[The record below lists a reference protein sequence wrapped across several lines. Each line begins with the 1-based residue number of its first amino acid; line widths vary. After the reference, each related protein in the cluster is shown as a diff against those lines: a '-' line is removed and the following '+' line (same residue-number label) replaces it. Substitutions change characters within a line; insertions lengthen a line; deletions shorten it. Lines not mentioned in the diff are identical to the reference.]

1 MLMDQ
6 GEDHAAAHNRSSQYL
21 SPAFVKRPEA
31 SHHPEYSLAATESP
45 QHPLD
50 GHYSPLVP
58 ESFQKPNPSCIS
70 ASELD
75 NSTSTAPMFTSRSE
89 KCQADGEPE
98 SNEYDELFD
107 LPNFGQ
113 EGASMGAAACKS
125 MPGDVKPQLG
135 MLPPLSQAGRWQ
147 PPLLSARQFRTY
159 GTFTIDSAR
168 GRLFELDAYL
178 RFSRQEC
185 RAFLWYVL
193 VATLFWPV
201 IWLFAICTSYR
212 AATTERR
219 DLQMLSAFL
228 VMGALTGLVLWLG
241 PSLFMA
247 WGGAVHGGGAWTGTL
262 HYISDLLFNAEVT
275 TFDFVTLALAQILF
289 FFFLAFAWT
298 YHQIARDMEG
308 YKISTESSWAMRQD
322 SWGHHF
328 VIPDDQRGHL
338 SAFLRLETPRPQ
350 LNKMYLRDIVTL
362 LQQMPGWDP
371 SSDFKAKDHE
381 QEICGASCGFFSKLQ
396 EDSEAAVRKG
406 LWSHDVY
413 VMWSRQYEEYVPL
426 GSRLYLMCSKTY
438 ALMAYV
444 ASELSRMP
452 LSLFCVIV
460 ICLMRVM
467 LPRLWLW
474 IVLDGMLFPKQI
486 APQYVVALGCL
497 VTFITSFF
505 WIGLFVVIIHG
516 YGRNISQ
523 SMLISGLIDPQSR
536 IEYARQYLHG
546 YSKNKVEN
554 IMCCMPLVGLMHA
567 ANVSAY
573 WRLRQYGVLDRAKM
587 RMAMEVLMDMLV
599 IWLLSSVMVV
609 LILMWTF
616 QPYTA
621 WAPVIVL
628 DLVVFGGLALRALH
642 ISLKVSEAQ
651 NKHMR
656 VFAESQ
662 YDVAQ
667 KCAELKEGACATARM
682 RDTPSPTI
690 TDLESTS
697 ALLTKY
703 MSMVRE
709 DDSCDTLLLG
719 VKVTPAAVL
728 SVAALGCT
736 VLVMICIKISALGI
750 FSMGQPQQQ
759 TIRMLNTCSAMSNA
773 LRHTLHWLHMA

>member
-1 MLMDQ
+1 MDQ
-6 GEDHAAAHNRSSQYL
+6 REDHAAAQNRSSQYL
-21 SPAFVKRPEA
+21 SPEFVKRPEA
-31 SHHPEYSLAATESP
+31 SHHPEYSLAAPESP

-50 GHYSPLVP
+50 GHYSPLVL
-58 ESFQKPNPSCIS
+58 ESFQTLNPYCIS

-89 KCQADGEPE
+89 KCQAHGEPE

-201 IWLFAICTSYR
+201 TWLFAICTSYR
-212 AATTERR
+212 AAATERR
-219 DLQMLSAFL
+219 DLQMLSSFL

-247 WGGAVHGGGAWTGTL
+247 WGGAVHAGGAWTGTL

-289 FFFLAFAWT
+289 FLFFAWT

-396 EDSEAAVRKG
+396 EDSEAAVQKG

-413 VMWSRQYEEYVPL
+413 VMWSRQHEEYVPL
-426 GSRLYLMCSKTY
+426 GSRLYLMCSMTY
-438 ALMAYV
+438 ALLAYV
-444 ASELSRMP
+444 ASELCRMP
-452 LSLFCVIV
+452 LSLLGVIV
-460 ICLMRVM
+460 ICFMRVA

-474 IVLDGMLFPKQI
+474 IVLDGMLFPKQL

-573 WRLRQYGVLDRAKM
+573 WRLRQ
-587 RMAMEVLMDMLV
+587 
-599 IWLLSSVMVV
+599 
-609 LILMWTF
+609 
-616 QPYTA
+616 
-621 WAPVIVL
+621 
-628 DLVVFGGLALRALH
+628 FGGLALRALQ

-703 MSMVRE
+703 MSVVRE

-728 SVAALGCT
+728 SVAALGCI

-759 TIRMLNTCSAMSNA
+759 TIRMLNTRSAMSNA